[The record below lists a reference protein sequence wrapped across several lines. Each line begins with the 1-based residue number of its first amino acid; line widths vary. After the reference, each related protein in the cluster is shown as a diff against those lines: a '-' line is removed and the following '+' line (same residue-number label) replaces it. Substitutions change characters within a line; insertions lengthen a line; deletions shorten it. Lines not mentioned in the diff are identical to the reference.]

1 MCRIWPLTVEICFAA
16 SAVLAQDLTKV
27 DPKHATVEFENDQV
41 RVVRERY
48 APREV
53 TPTHE
58 HPARVSIWITDGRV
72 KVTYPDGK
80 TDESFWKAG
89 QVSWGAPRGKHI
101 GENAGDQPFET
112 LVVELKRAPVASDS
126 AKNDPAFDPV
136 KVDPGHVRVELENDR
151 VRVLRVRLGPHE
163 KIPLHEHPARVV
175 VSLTDTDLKV
185 TSVNGETESRR
196 LKPGEARWG
205 TPTKHMAEN
214 LHDTPVELI
223 EVELKENPAR

>member
-1 MCRIWPLTVEICFAA
+1 MCRIWLLTVEICFAA

-58 HPARVSIWITDGRV
+58 HPARVSVWITNGRV
-72 KVTYPDGK
+72 QVTYSDGK

-101 GENAGDQPFET
+101 GENAGDKSFEQ
-112 LVVELKRAPVASDS
+112 LVVELKPAPARAGL
-126 AKNDPAFDPV
+126 AKIDPAFDPV
-136 KVDPGHVRVELENDR
+136 KVDPKHARVEVENDR
-151 VRVLRVRLGPHE
+151 VRVLRIRLGPHE
-163 KIPLHEHPARVV
+163 KIPMHEHLARVV

-185 TSVNGETESRR
+185 TSANGETELRR
-196 LKPGEARWG
+196 LKPGAARWG
-205 TPTKHMAEN
+205 TPTKHVAEN
-214 LHDTPVELI
+214 LRDTPLELI
-223 EVELKENPAR
+223 EIELKDNLAR

>member
-1 MCRIWPLTVEICFAA
+1 M
-16 SAVLAQDLTKV
+16 
-27 DPKHATVEFENDQV
+27 
-41 RVVRERY
+41 RERY

-80 TDESFWKAG
+80 SEESSWKAG

-101 GENAGDQPFET
+101 GENAGEQRFET
-112 LVVELKRAPVASDS
+112 LVVELKRAPGASDS
-126 AKNDPAFDPV
+126 TKTDPAFDPV

-163 KIPLHEHPARVV
+163 KIPLHEHPARVIV
-175 VSLTDTDLKV
+175 WLTDNEVKGTLA
-185 TSVNGETESRR
+185 NGKTEAQRA
-196 LKPGEARWG
+196 KAGEARWAAA
-205 TPTKHMAEN
+205 TKHAAEN
-214 LHDTPVELI
+214 PRDMSAELI
-223 EVELKENPAR
+223 EVECKDKPAR